1 MPSRFLIS
9 NSETHEVDKHISP
22 RRLRLAYDHIKDFR
36 NICAHDERLFCA
48 RVSPSCDVNLVGVLG
63 DLELVL
69 TEDDYKML
77 RREIL
82 LETFKLSDSLSGD
95 ASARVLFAMG
105 VNDLPSVFPKEILG
119 L

>member
-1 MPSRFLIS
+1 M
-9 NSETHEVDKHISP
+9 
-22 RRLRLAYDHIKDFR
+22 
-36 NICAHDERLFCA
+36 
-48 RVSPSCDVNLVGVLG
+48 GVLG